1 MKYSSEQEKRFVDNA
16 IKSNTYRIDSACKTI
31 FKLNAAGN
39 AYVFENT
46 FWALNVHCKNSDRFI
61 IRAIYRNDNRLYILS
76 AERRTIYNWSNK

>member
-1 MKYSSEQEKRFVDNA
+1 MKYSSEQEKQFVDDA

-46 FWALNVHCKNSDRFI
+46 FWALKVHCKNTDRFI
-61 IRAIYRNDNRLYILS
+61 IRAIYRNENSLNILS
-76 AERRTIYNWSNK
+76 EGRRTIYNWSN